1 MKFPKIFPTHTGPF
15 PARDWRAHLA
25 LIASI
30 LGSVALTAFSAIMVY
45 ILWKGGW
52 PVETAVMRL
61 EILGDAL
68 ILSRSGSLVVLVS
81 LGFDINRRSVK
92 ISRDGLEAS
101 GGEDSEDI
109 DEKV

>member
-1 MKFPKIFPTHTGPF
+1 
-15 PARDWRAHLA
+15 
-25 LIASI
+25 
-30 LGSVALTAFSAIMVY
+30 MVY

-68 ILSRSGSLVVLVS
+68 ILSLSGSLVVLVS
-81 LGFDINRRSVK
+81 LGFAINRRSVK